1 MYSFSPEV
9 GNRDYHVYRNTSWN
23 QTYVNQAVVV
33 HKEKNIVSFQIDPYC
48 CAITITRV
56 DKIGPVTV
64 GHIPRE
70 ISRFVYFFLHEQ
82 GAIFGTVVD
91 TEPRIS
97 PIPEGGLEIKLFL
110 NFTHP
115 VERILNRMKELVVK
129 QLSRLEDT
137 FQLSS
142 GDEEDENEDNMYDDN
157 VISAESDQDEEEID
171 EEQCFPNTISNK
183 DVSKS
188 NTEKEVIV
196 LDD

>member
-1 MYSFSPEV
+1 M
-9 GNRDYHVYRNTSWN
+9 
-23 QTYVNQAVVV
+23 
-33 HKEKNIVSFQIDPYC
+33 
-48 CAITITRV
+48 
-56 DKIGPVTV
+56 
-64 GHIPRE
+64 
-70 ISRFVYFFLHEQ
+70 HEQ
-82 GAIFGTVVD
+82 DAISGTVVD

-97 PIPEGGLEIKLFL
+97 LIPEGGLEIKLLL

-142 GDEEDENEDNMYDDN
+142 GDEEDENEDNTYGDN
-157 VISAESDQDEEEID
+157 AIIAESDQDEEEID

-188 NTEKEVIV
+188 NVEKEVIV

>member
-1 MYSFSPEV
+1 M
-9 GNRDYHVYRNTSWN
+9 R
-23 QTYVNQAVVV
+23 
-33 HKEKNIVSFQIDPYC
+33 
-48 CAITITRV
+48 
-56 DKIGPVTV
+56 
-64 GHIPRE
+64 
-70 ISRFVYFFLHEQ
+70 EQ
-82 GAIFGTVVD
+82 GVISGTVVD

-115 VERILNRMKELVVK
+115 VEWILNRMKELVVK

-142 GDEEDENEDNMYDDN
+142 GDEEDKNEDSTYGHN
-157 VISAESDQDEEEID
+157 VIIAESDQDEKEID

-188 NTEKEVIV
+188 NAEKEVIV

>member
-1 MYSFSPEV
+1 MLCH
-9 GNRDYHVYRNTSWN
+9 ND
-23 QTYVNQAVVV
+23 
-33 HKEKNIVSFQIDPYC
+33 QI
-48 CAITITRV
+48 A
-56 DKIGPVTV
+56 V

-70 ISRFVYFFLHEQ
+70 ISRFAYFLLHEQ
-82 GAIFGTVVD
+82 GVISGTVVD

-97 PIPEGGLEIKLFL
+97 PISEEGLEIKLLL

-142 GDEEDENEDNMYDDN
+142 GDEEDENEDNTYDDN
-157 VISAESDQDEEEID
+157 VIIAESDQNEEELD

-188 NTEKEVIV
+188 NPEKEIIV

>member
-1 MYSFSPEV
+1 M
-9 GNRDYHVYRNTSWN
+9 
-23 QTYVNQAVVV
+23 
-33 HKEKNIVSFQIDPYC
+33 
-48 CAITITRV
+48 
-56 DKIGPVTV
+56 
-64 GHIPRE
+64 
-70 ISRFVYFFLHEQ
+70 HEQ
-82 GAIFGTVVD
+82 DAISGTVVD

-97 PIPEGGLEIKLFL
+97 LIPEGGLEIKLLL

-129 QLSRLEDT
+129 QLPRLEDT

-142 GDEEDENEDNMYDDN
+142 GDEEDEHEDNTYGDN
-157 VISAESDQDEEEID
+157 AIIAKSDQHEEEID

-188 NTEKEVIV
+188 NAEKEVIV

>member
-1 MYSFSPEV
+1 MFWYKVKKYSFSAEV
-9 GNRDYHVYRNTSWN
+9 GSRGYRVYRNTSWN
-23 QTYVNQAVVV
+23 QIYVNQAVAA
-33 HKEKNIVSFQIDPYC
+33 HKEKNIVSLQIDPYC

-82 GAIFGTVVD
+82 GAISGTVVD

-97 PIPEGGLEIKLFL
+97 PIPEGDLEIKLLL

-129 QLSRLEDT
+129 QLLQNRTKTKKKKQMKNNVFLI
-137 FQLSS
+137 LCLIR
-142 GDEEDENEDNMYDDN
+142 MYLN
-157 VISAESDQDEEEID
+157 QMLR
-171 EEQCFPNTISNK
+171 K
-183 DVSKS
+183 K
-188 NTEKEVIV
+188 
-196 LDD
+196 

>member
-1 MYSFSPEV
+1 M
-9 GNRDYHVYRNTSWN
+9 
-23 QTYVNQAVVV
+23 
-33 HKEKNIVSFQIDPYC
+33 
-48 CAITITRV
+48 
-56 DKIGPVTV
+56 
-64 GHIPRE
+64 
-70 ISRFVYFFLHEQ
+70 HEQ

-97 PIPEGGLEIKLFL
+97 PTPEGGLEIKLLL

-142 GDEEDENEDNMYDDN
+142 GDEEDNTYDDN
-157 VISAESDQDEEEID
+157 VIIAELDQDEEEID

-188 NTEKEVIV
+188 NAENEVIV